1 MEAQDQS
8 ASKVRFWRGFP
19 FWLTDHH
26 LLIVSS
32 HGREGKQSFSFSSY
46 IATNPMT
53 GVSQVALVGK
63 NPPTGDVEIRTVP
76 SLGQEDPLEK
86 EMAAHS
92 SILAWKIPWTERLM
106 GYSPWG
112 RKESGTTEYAH
123 NPIIQ
128 VPPS

>member
-46 IATNPMT
+46 KATNPMT
-53 GVSQVALVGK
+53 GASQVALVGK
-63 NPPTGDVEIRTVP
+63 NPPTGDGRYGSIPGSRRSPGEGNGNTLQYP
-76 SLGQEDPLEK
+76 CLENSMDR
-86 EMAAHS
+86 EADGLQS
-92 SILAWKIPWTERLM
+92 M
-106 GYSPWG
+106 GSQRVGY
-112 RKESGTTEYAH
+112 
-123 NPIIQ
+123 N
-128 VPPS
+128 